1 VSGWLLVGGVAL
13 GAYAALV
20 LALVPL
26 GRRGEARAI
35 AGFVPDCAV
44 LVKRLMGDAR
54 VPRRHKLALAL
65 LACYLLMPIDL
76 VPDFIPVAG
85 QLDDAILV
93 AVVLRR
99 VLRGNGELV
108 RAHWPGP
115 APSLAVVLR
124 MAAA

>member
-1 VSGWLLVGGVAL
+1 MSGWLLLGAIAL
-13 GAYAALV
+13 GVYLVLV
-20 LALVPL
+20 LALVVL
-26 GRRGEARAI
+26 GRRRDARAV

-65 LACYLLMPIDL
+65 LVGYLLMPLDL

-93 AVVLRR
+93 AMVLRR

-124 MAAA
+124 IAAA

>member
-1 VSGWLLVGGVAL
+1 MSGWLVFGAAAL
-13 GAYAALV
+13 GVYLALV
-20 LALVPL
+20 LALVAL
-26 GRRGEARAI
+26 GRRRDARAV

-65 LACYLLMPIDL
+65 LAGYLLMPLDL

-93 AVVLRR
+93 GIVLRR

-124 MAAA
+124 IAAA